1 MAQDIP
7 PPGLRGTY
15 EDSCVVCLRGTDT
28 GLVFAGEAEWAAAG
42 LVDIGVPED
51 QAIATVSHGTGSEP
65 GTVPDGD
72 ITVMFRLCQVCASK
86 ARLPVGLV
94 ASGNL
99 PTIDQPPERRA
110 PGRHRR
116 GGA

>member
-7 PPGLRGTY
+7 HPGLRGSY

-42 LVDIGVPED
+42 LVNLGVPAD
-51 QAIATVSHGTGSEP
+51 QAVAILSHGTGSEP
-65 GTVPDGD
+65 GKVPDGD
-72 ITVMFRLCQVCASK
+72 ITVMFRVCQACASK
-86 ARLPVGLV
+86 AQLPVGLV
-94 ASGNL
+94 TSGNL
-99 PTIDQPPERRA
+99 PTISKPPESRA

-116 GGA
+116 VGA